1 MEQEGVVTAGD
12 ERIVTAGKEKSQS
25 HGQPGHSK
33 DSGHRGSAQG
43 KYVLAGNDA
52 DAVQQEQERETD
64 GEYAK
69 GHLHEEVGYVCTDA
83 AGDVVR
89 SGLSAFYEEEV
100 VVRMEIKRGDGD
112 EHQQGKRK

>member
-1 MEQEGVVTAGD
+1 MFSLPLLCY
-12 ERIVTAGKEKSQS
+12 SQS
-25 HGQPGHSK
+25 LTLGSCEIKEGNLVGQYKGEMMSGKPHGK
-33 DSGHRGSAQG
+33 GS
-43 KYVLAGNDA
+43 VLYSNGD
-52 DAVQQEQERETD
+52 TYD

-69 GHLHEEVGYVCTDA
+69 GHLHEEVGYVRTDA